1 MKLLN
6 KILKKFGLVAI
17 PIKPSDNDISDICF
31 KWDHGFGYRT
41 GRSDEEI
48 LLIRKTFPLNFELTQ
63 EERESK
69 IYKASEA
76 YRCIVKNPRLYK

>member
-6 KILKKFGLVAI
+6 KILRKFGYIAI

-31 KWDHGFGYRT
+31 KWDHGFSFKT

-48 LLIRKTFPLNFELTQ
+48 LFTRKAFPLNFELTSK
-63 EERESK
+63 ERESEV
-69 IYKASEA
+69 YRAEEA
-76 YRCIVKNPRLYK
+76 YRCIVENPRLY

>member
-6 KILKKFGLVAI
+6 KILEKFGYIAI

-31 KWDHGFGYRT
+31 KWDHSFGYRS

-48 LLIRKTFPLNFELTQ
+48 ILCRKAFPLDHELVTV
-63 EERESK
+63 ERK
-69 IYKASEA
+69 ISINKAEEA
-76 YRCIVKNPRLYK
+76 YRCIIENPRLRK